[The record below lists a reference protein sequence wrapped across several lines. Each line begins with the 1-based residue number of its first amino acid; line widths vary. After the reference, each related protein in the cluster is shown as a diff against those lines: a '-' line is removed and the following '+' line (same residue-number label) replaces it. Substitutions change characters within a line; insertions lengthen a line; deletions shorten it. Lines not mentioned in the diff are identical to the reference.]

1 MDRHFHCTAC
11 GKCCF
16 GRLPL
21 TLDDARRHAG
31 RFPLALAW
39 MPVARTSRN
48 HELAKRLGVALK
60 LRNRAQIAVVITPIA
75 YLPPEFPCPELT
87 PGGLCGIHET
97 KPLRCRGMPFYPYRE
112 ERDQA
117 DLLVP
122 RKGWACDISPGAP
135 LVYHDRRIVDRADF
149 DRERAALL
157 EQAPTMRRYAEYA
170 LKYMPWLLDSLD
182 AAMRQPN
189 GQVVTSL
196 SSFFTAIK
204 PDDAAVLAK
213 LQRPVLQG
221 YAARTS
227 GMDALVEYRRHY
239 AAWAEE
245 MTYLAGAGGQD
256 AQVD

>member
-1 MDRHFHCTAC
+1 MDRHFRCTAC
-11 GKCCF
+11 GDCCH

-39 MPVARTSRN
+39 MPVVRGLRN
-48 HELAKRLGVALK
+48 YELAKRLGVALK
-60 LRNRAQIAVVITPIA
+60 LRNRTHIAVVITPIA
-75 YLPPEFPCPELT
+75 YLPAEFPCPELT
-87 PGGLCGIHET
+87 PGGLCCIHEA
-97 KPLRCRGMPFYPYRE
+97 KPLRCRSMPFYPYRE

-122 RKGWACDISPGAP
+122 RKGWACDISLGAP
-135 LVYHDRRIVDRADF
+135 LVYHNMRIVDRSDF
-149 DRERAALL
+149 DLERTALL

-182 AAMRQPN
+182 TALRQPN
-189 GQVVTSL
+189 GHVVTSL

-204 PDDAAVLAK
+204 PDDAAALAK
-213 LQRPVLQG
+213 LQCPVLQD
-221 YAARTS
+221 YASRTS
-227 GMDALVEYRRHY
+227 GMDALAEYRRHY

-245 MTYLAGAGGQD
+245 MAYLAAEGGQD